1 MKIAV
6 SVLYDMMV
14 CCQLGLA
21 YVKSVPRW
29 YSILPIRGRV
39 PFWVFN
45 FRVVR
50 NEEDLSV
57 MSTAEWQD
65 FKTVGSG
72 DRGTGRPWDCEA
84 VGPWD
89 CETVGPWDRGI
100 ARPWDRGIARPWDRA
115 TVGPWDR
122 GTVGPCDRATVRPC
136 DRGTVGPCVGP

>member
-89 CETVGPWDRGI
+89 RGI
-100 ARPWDRGIARPWDRA
+100 ARPWDRGTVGLRDRG
-115 TVGPWDR
+115 TVGPCDR
-122 GTVGPCDRATVRPC
+122 ATVGPCDRATVRPC
-136 DRGTVGPCVGP
+136 DRATVRPCVGP